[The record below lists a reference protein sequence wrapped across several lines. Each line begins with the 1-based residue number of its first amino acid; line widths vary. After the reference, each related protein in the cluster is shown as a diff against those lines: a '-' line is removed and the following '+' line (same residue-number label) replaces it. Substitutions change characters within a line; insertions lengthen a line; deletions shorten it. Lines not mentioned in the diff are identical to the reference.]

1 MLNIRSHITTMSG
14 WKWPMSLLEAS
25 ERKETL
31 MANKQVINML
41 ASFLERRPIQP
52 LDYFYH
58 Q

>member
-1 MLNIRSHITTMSG
+1 MLNIRAQITTVTG
-14 WKWPMSLLEAS
+14 WKRPMSLLEAF

-31 MANKQVINML
+31 MANKQVINMV
-41 ASFLERRPIQP
+41 AFFLERRPIQP